1 MPAVFQ
7 AGEHSKGCRGL
18 ATLASRAWQRAAR
31 ACAFGWGGES
41 PRLGATMPSAS
52 SGPWRGSRWTSASL
66 LSATK
71 VGHVRTA
78 RANRS
83 PHPRGRHVRQ
93 SAGPRQAI
101 ARLRHFRY
109 SDRLWYPCVLRVLP
123 GGVNDFT
130 ECPSSGFLWEPCE

>member
-1 MPAVFQ
+1 MWRIPQHPKVD
-7 AGEHSKGCRGL
+7 GCVSVHVAR
-18 ATLASRAWQRAAR
+18 TCRRDAS
-31 ACAFGWGGES
+31 AFA
-41 PRLGATMPSAS
+41 PP
-52 SGPWRGSRWTSASL
+52 
-66 LSATK
+66 TK

-123 GGVNDFT
+123 GRVNDFT